1 MIINTFKLESDKLS
15 KEISD
20 LESKIITEA
29 TLGNKTNDLQAKM
42 WALTYKYLKF
52 TQPIKSRVV
61 FV

>member
-1 MIINTFKLESDKLS
+1 MIINTFKLESDKLA
-15 KEISD
+15 KEIAD
-20 LESKIITEA
+20 LKSKIINQA
-29 TLGNKTNDLQAKM
+29 TIGNKTNDLQSKM